1 MKLVVHYFLKMHFH
15 FQLSL
20 PVDLWNGQFCWF

>member
-1 MKLVVHYFLKMHFH
+1 MKLVVHYSLKMHFH

-20 PVDLWNGQFCWF
+20 PVDLWNGQFWF